1 VKTGHAFETIDGP
14 LWIEPRSFRTHR
26 MNLLLELLFD
36 GEPYPD
42 IAPPSRLE
50 RVKRRFSRK

>member
-1 VKTGHAFETIDGP
+1 
-14 LWIEPRSFRTHR
+14 